1 MCFHIN
7 KHGVIKMTYLFRQKF
22 PIIAAIIA
30 AFGILCLCG
39 VLNNNEEPITGAMSI
54 PVSGKTIVIDAGHGG
69 FDAGAS
75 ANGLEEKNINLSVA
89 KYLEE
94 YISQG
99 GGIAVMTRDEDR
111 STADVD
117 TDGKSA
123 KKSDLENRK
132 KLVETAEADV
142 FVSVHMNKFPQ
153 EQYRGAQVFYSPQ
166 PQESKQLGEEIQAS
180 LKEILN
186 DGNERQ
192 AKKAEGIF
200 ILKNT
205 LVPSVIVECG
215 FLSNPQ
221 EAALLKEESY
231 RQKLAWGIY
240 VGIVKFFNS

>member
-1 MCFHIN
+1 
-7 KHGVIKMTYLFRQKF
+7 
-22 PIIAAIIA
+22 
-30 AFGILCLCG
+30 
-39 VLNNNEEPITGAMSI
+39 
-54 PVSGKTIVIDAGHGG
+54 
-69 FDAGAS
+69 
-75 ANGLEEKNINLSVA
+75 
-89 KYLEE
+89 
-94 YISQG
+94 
-99 GGIAVMTRDEDR
+99 
-111 STADVD
+111 
-117 TDGKSA
+117 
-123 KKSDLENRK
+123 
-132 KLVETAEADV
+132 
-142 FVSVHMNKFPQ
+142 MNKFPQ

>member
-1 MCFHIN
+1 M
-7 KHGVIKMTYLFRQKF
+7 
-22 PIIAAIIA
+22 
-30 AFGILCLCG
+30 
-39 VLNNNEEPITGAMSI
+39 
-54 PVSGKTIVIDAGHGG
+54 
-69 FDAGAS
+69 
-75 ANGLEEKNINLSVA
+75 
-89 KYLEE
+89 
-94 YISQG
+94 
-99 GGIAVMTRDEDR
+99 
-111 STADVD
+111 
-117 TDGKSA
+117 
-123 KKSDLENRK
+123 ENRK